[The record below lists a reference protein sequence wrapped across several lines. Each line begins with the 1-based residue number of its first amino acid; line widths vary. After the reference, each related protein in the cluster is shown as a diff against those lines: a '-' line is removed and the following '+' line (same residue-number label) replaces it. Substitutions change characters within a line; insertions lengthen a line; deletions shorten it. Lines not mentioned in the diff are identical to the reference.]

1 MQLTKHHGLGNDFLV
16 LVDVAGQHPAMADLA
31 RAVCDRHRGIGADG
45 LLRIG
50 AGRDGAAIS
59 MELRN
64 ADGGQAEMSGNGISC
79 LVQAALDAGLVT
91 GTSVCVATDAGL
103 RTVRVE
109 SGPTS
114 HVHRMTVEM
123 GEAKVADEEPWRV
136 EGDVLRAVRV
146 DVGNP
151 HLVLHVADADADIDL
166 VQVGV
171 EANELVPGGLN
182 VELVSVGPG
191 ADELTMEVYERGV
204 GLTEACG
211 TGAVAVA
218 VAAHAWDL
226 APPRVT
232 VHQPGGDVVVAVEP
246 AAGTVELTV
255 PVAHIATIEWL
266 GEVTI

>member
-16 LVDVAGQHPAMADLA
+16 LVDVAGEHAAIAELA

-50 AGRDGAAIS
+50 AGRDGAPIS

-64 ADGGQAEMSGNGISC
+64 ADGGRAEMSGNGISC
-79 LVQAALDAGLVT
+79 LVQAALGAGLVT
-91 GTSVCVATDAGL
+91 GTSVSVATDAGL

-109 SGPTS
+109 PGSTPAE
-114 HVHRMTVEM
+114 HRMTVEM
-123 GEAKVADEEPWRV
+123 GEAKVGDEEPWRV
-136 EGDVLRAVRV
+136 EGDVLRAARI

-151 HLVLHVADADADIDL
+151 HLVLHVAHLEDRLALVDI
-166 VQVGV
+166 GA
-171 EANELVPGGLN
+171 EANELVPGGIN
-182 VELVSVGPG
+182 VEVVSVGPG
-191 ADELTMEVYERGV
+191 EGELTMDVYERGV

-226 APPRVT
+226 SPSRVT
-232 VHQPGGDVVVAVEP
+232 VHQPGGDVVVAV
-246 AAGTVELTV
+246 AADGTVELTV
-255 PVAHIATIEWL
+255 PVVQVATIGWL
-266 GEVTI
+266 GEVS